1 MTKYSKLI
9 LPLCNPCVKI
19 TSVLKK
25 IRFLGWF
32 HLNFIVWDKN
42 FVFTLKYFSLL
53 IFFLSIFFNETK
65 TYVLQNICLHCS
77 PVAWLSLS
85 VRIIWVCALCWST
98 LAMTS
103 LDWWSLKLETS
114 HLICLLLYMLW
125 FYFLLGLSYISL
137 WVVW

>member
-1 MTKYSKLI
+1 MRENNIRSQKKSFSGLVSLI
-9 LPLCNPCVKI
+9 LLI
-19 TSVLKK
+19 
-25 IRFLGWF
+25 
-32 HLNFIVWDKN
+32 NFIVWDKN

-53 IFFLSIFFNETK
+53 IFFLSIFFTETK

-103 LDWWSLKLETS
+103 LDWWSLKLEKS